1 MFDQLNEA
9 IQQMIDTAISGM
21 HTSMPGKVVSYNP
34 ATNRAVVKPDLPK
47 AITNDEPL
55 ESPQI
60 VEVPVVWSSSNSG
73 KSSFTMPL
81 QPGDGVL
88 LNFQQRSI
96 ENWLDGKMVMP
107 DDPRQHD
114 LSDCIAIPGCAPG
127 GIVGHGEDVVLK
139 FNDTQIRIKPDNT
152 IIIGN
157 NSGNITI
164 DSNGNMTLK
173 AQSIKVDTPA
183 RKFTLQLHTHGGVQG
198 GLGNTQPPTP
208 S

>member
-1 MFDQLNEA
+1 MYDKLNEA
-9 IQQMIDTAISGM
+9 IQQMIDTAISNM

-47 AITNDEPL
+47 AITVGEPL

-60 VEVPVVWSSSNSG
+60 VEVPVVWNSSNGG
-73 KSSFTMPL
+73 KSAFTMPI

-114 LSDCIAIPGCAPG
+114 LSDCVAIPGCAPG

-139 FNDTQIRIKPDNT
+139 FNNTEIRIKPNDT
-152 IIIGN
+152 IVIGN
-157 NSGNITI
+157 ANGNITI
-164 DSNGNMTLK
+164 DSAGNMTLK
-173 AQSIKVDTPA
+173 GNSIKVDTPGL
-183 RKFTLQLHTHGGVQG
+183 KFTLETHRHQSTGAGAV
-198 GLGNTQPPTP
+198 TTPPLP